1 MKIIN
6 NKILLVVLIST
17 LIGGLSGAVGA
28 IVARVYLME
37 EIFNLPLMGSDIN
50 LSGNIN
56 NAGLIIRDAKKIIIE
71 QNDKVSETA
80 ANVKTGIVGIFNKIE
95 ISETS
100 AANSKKSEPADF
112 RIENYYQLDTELAQ
126 GFIITSD
133 GWILSA
139 YIPETYK
146 NDIASSAKAA
156 ILDKYAVISS
166 DNKIYPVID
175 IVLDSANKIAY
186 WRIAANDLP
195 VKRFA
200 ASSEIKG
207 GQIVVASNWQGDI
220 FLSSIASI
228 VIGDDA
234 QTKSS
239 DNFSIK
245 IELADLLGKD
255 FGAGFLFNLNNEI
268 VALLDAD
275 GKIESANNLLVGMNS
290 LFKTEK
296 IAYPRLGVNYI
307 SLDNLLDSQKS
318 VNLKG
323 ALIYPN
329 KNGIAI
335 EKNSAAAL
343 VGLKAGDIITK
354 INNTEINKDNNLSL
368 LIAKYLPGDEILI
381 EYTRA
386 DKTAT
391 AKAILK

>member
-6 NKILLVVLIST
+6 NKILLVVIIST
-17 LIGGLSGAVGA
+17 LIGGLSGTVGA

-80 ANVKTGIVGIFNKIE
+80 ANVKTGIVGIFTKIE
-95 ISETS
+95 ISETN

-200 ASSEIKG
+200 AASEIKG

-245 IELADLLGKD
+245 IELADLPGKD

-275 GKIESANNLLVGMNS
+275 GKIESANNLLIGMNS

-296 IAYPRLGVNYI
+296 IAYPRLGANYI